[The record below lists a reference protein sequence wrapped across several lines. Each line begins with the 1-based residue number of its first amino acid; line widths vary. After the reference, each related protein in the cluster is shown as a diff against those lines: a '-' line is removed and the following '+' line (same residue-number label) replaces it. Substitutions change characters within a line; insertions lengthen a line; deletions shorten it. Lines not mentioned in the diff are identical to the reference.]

1 MGGKEAVRKDGQSP
15 ASFIVEGGGPVPR
28 LRIQPE
34 EVGVA
39 MACTTHQSTARFAC
53 GGRLFGDPLGPSRPP
68 VPLRERTMGNKI
80 FLPAMSGTMAH
91 SGRAFVG

>member
-1 MGGKEAVRKDGQSP
+1 MVRKDGQSP
-15 ASFIVEGGGPVPR
+15 SSFIVEGGGGQSRFRDYGFNRKR
-28 LRIQPE
+28 LALPWPAPPTKAQPALR
-34 EVGVA
+34 VA
-39 MACTTHQSTARFAC
+39 AGC
-53 GGRLFGDPLGPSRPP
+53 GDPLGPGRPP